1 MQLVKNWGE
10 KKEERRRRKKKKRRK
25 KRRRTRERKRRED
38 PFGETRAHTR
48 RRRKAERER
57 EREKERE
64 RERKRERE
72 KDTFFH
78 LHVDALCL
86 IFETKASGQR
96 SGFPFLYFS
105 LGILEQNLA
114 WGVIRR
120 GSCESEGATRF

>member
-1 MQLVKNWGE
+1 M
-10 KKEERRRRKKKKRRK
+10 
-25 KRRRTRERKRRED
+25 
-38 PFGETRAHTR
+38 TRARTQ
-48 RRRKAERER
+48 EE
-57 EREKERE
+57 EEKQRERE
-64 RERKRERE
+64 RERKREKERERE